1 MKPEGYIKRRVIS
14 SIYIRLSKKSIDQ
27 FPSSFVNV
35 YQNIYKTDANNETSS
50 MLIKSFLQSA
60 KAIPMIF

>member
-27 FPSSFVNV
+27 FSSSFVNV